1 MTNDKNQDWDNATW
15 EGSRKAQLKQ
25 SLKLSPKERFEA
37 LETLAET
44 SNWLVNAPRTYHE
57 EGLPVKE
64 PQGNYSQTEGK
75 K

>member
-1 MTNDKNQDWDNATW
+1 MTKDKKQDWDNATW
-15 EGSRKAQLKQ
+15 EGSRKAQLRQ

-44 SNWLVNAPRTYHE
+44 SDWLINAPRTYHE
-57 EGLPVKE
+57 EGLSVRE
-64 PQGNYSQTEGK
+64 PQGKYPRTKNK